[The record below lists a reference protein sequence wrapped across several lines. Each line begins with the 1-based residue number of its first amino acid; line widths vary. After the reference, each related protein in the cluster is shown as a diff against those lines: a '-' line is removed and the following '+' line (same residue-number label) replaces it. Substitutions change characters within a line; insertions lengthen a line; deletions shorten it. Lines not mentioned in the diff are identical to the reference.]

1 MDLQGPKI
9 RFNKIDMREILPSY
23 YSYAAGIF
31 NYVLVLKYATISV
44 DNFCLT
50 VDSTLFFDPY

>member
-1 MDLQGPKI
+1 
-9 RFNKIDMREILPSY
+9 MREILSSY
-23 YSYAAGIF
+23 YSYAAGF
-31 NYVLVLKYATISV
+31 FGYVLVLKNATISV

>member
-1 MDLQGPKI
+1 
-9 RFNKIDMREILPSY
+9 MREILSSY
-23 YSYAAGIF
+23 YSYAAGF
-31 NYVLVLKYATISV
+31 FGYVLVVKNATISV

>member
-1 MDLQGPKI
+1 
-9 RFNKIDMREILPSY
+9 MREILSSY
-23 YSYAAGIF
+23 YSYAAGF
-31 NYVLVLKYATISV
+31 FSYVLVLKNATILV